1 MSVLTYS
8 QVPANFMS
16 SSRFAFHVLP
26 FIPSTM
32 ARTAPAST
40 IGLGI
45 GMETLQARNICDYA
59 SDSNRI
65 LVVVQLN
72 YQSDSALRC
81 LDEQNQSLP
90 FVGTLVDVNA
100 ASRSAL
106 IAGELQLMCD
116 KGTVSY
122 VFSAPRDTKTI
133 VVGSYGKCDIDNAV
147 ATLPAIR
154 AEDLKIRQMII
165 ESERIRPQA
174 VSYQQARALKIIK

>member
-1 MSVLTYS
+1 
-8 QVPANFMS
+8 
-16 SSRFAFHVLP
+16 
-26 FIPSTM
+26 
-32 ARTAPAST
+32 
-40 IGLGI
+40 
-45 GMETLQARNICDYA
+45 METLQARNICDYA